1 MYFKDEYKK
10 AAEDLTPDKACI
22 DRMRSAVLREISC
35 RKVFPFRR
43 IAIVGGAVAACAVI
57 TVAAFTV
64 IPVLRNRELVSYI
77 SGGNGMSFDSAA
89 SISES
94 SSDNAAPADHEAGLS
109 SSVNEDARCE
119 ESALDEVKENEPS
132 AGAPGNVGACAA
144 PGAADTASS
153 GIAASM
159 EESTG
164 APETASAEAPVQP
177 ETNAS
182 FGDNR
187 PDPETGYLPET
198 YAVSDEASSE
208 EYPYFGD
215 HPPDADIVTG
225 EMAESEEDGVI
236 SHGITSVTGEPSS
249 EAVSEEFSVESEEL
263 SEETTVEGSCITDE
277 TGEMS
282 TQAMETA
289 PLEAMEGCD
298 IITMEELFGESA
310 TSLRVSG
317 NYAKLMNGE
326 DTVITYKRTANT
338 ENVPERGAEVANY
351 YEWDNK
357 YFVRADDS
365 RLIYIYNGNSGEF
378 IGAYKRAD

>member
-1 MYFKDEYKK
+1 MNFKDEYKR
-10 AAEDLTPDKACI
+10 AAENLSPDKACV

-35 RKVFPFRR
+35 RKAFPFRR

-57 TVAAFTV
+57 TVAAFTL
-64 IPVLRNRELVSYI
+64 IPVLRNRELVSLVSDY
-77 SGGNGMSFDSAA
+77 NGSSFDSAA
-89 SISES
+89 SISAGNGG
-94 SSDNAAPADHEAGLS
+94 NAAPADHEAGLS

-132 AGAPGNVGACAA
+132 SGAPDNAGDFAA

-153 GIAASM
+153 GTAASM

-164 APETASAEAPVQP
+164 APEAASAEAPVQP

-198 YAVSDEASSE
+198 YAVSDEVTSE
-208 EYPYFGD
+208 EDPYFGD
-215 HPPDADIVTG
+215 LPPTADIGTG

-263 SEETTVEGSCITDE
+263 SAETTAVSSCITDE

-282 TQAMETA
+282 TQAMET
-289 PLEAMEGCD
+289 PPEVTEGCD

-310 TSLRVSG
+310 TSLFVSG

-351 YEWDNK
+351 NEWGNK

-365 RLIYIYNGNSGEF
+365 RLIYIYNGKSGEF
-378 IGAYKRAD
+378 IGTYKRAD